1 MAREAFAGHLD
12 LLLLSAIDRKPN
24 HGYAI
29 IDHVRSASAG
39 AFEYAEGTV
48 YPALRRLEDQ
58 GLVRSKWVAAEGRR
72 RRIYELTRR
81 GRRELDE
88 KTETWRR
95 YAASV
100 EAVIGA

>member
-12 LLLLSAIDRKPN
+12 LLLLAAIDRKPN

-29 IDHVRSASAG
+29 IDHVRNASAG

-58 GLVRSKWVAAEGRR
+58 GLVRSKWVAVEGRR

-100 EAVIGA
+100 EAVISA